1 LTVIFLRFWEEE
13 RGFRF
18 VYVDRKG
25 EKERNER
32 KRKSGPFLKKRK

>member
-1 LTVIFLRFWEEE
+1 LTVIFLNFGRR